1 MKNKFKFQKIL
12 DLKIK
17 QEDDKKNQISVIL
30 KQIEDIKDEITQV
43 LREKKDHEQQKDD
56 KAALGA
62 TILEIRSSSQYIS
75 FLEKKIN
82 RLNFELSSFESNL
95 QIKRNEYL
103 ELRKEKKSYENL
115 KEKENERII
124 YKEKKDEEKLIDE
137 IVSFN
142 KNKSG

>member
-1 MKNKFKFQKIL
+1 MKHKFKFQKIL

-30 KQIEDIKDEITQV
+30 KQIEELKEEITQV
-43 LREKKDHEQQKDD
+43 MMEQKDQEQQKDD
-56 KAALGA
+56 KSARGA

-82 RLNFELSSFESNL
+82 RLKFELSSFESNL

-115 KEKENERII
+115 KEKENERLI

-142 KNKSG
+142 KNNSV

>member
-1 MKNKFKFQKIL
+1 MKHKFKFQKIL

-17 QEDDKKNQISVIL
+17 QEDDKKNQISVII

-43 LREKKDHEQQKDD
+43 LMQKKEQEEQKDH
-56 KAALGA
+56 KAAIGA

-82 RLNFELSSFESNL
+82 RLKFDLSSYENNL
-95 QIKRNEYL
+95 QMKRNEYL

-115 KEKENERII
+115 KEKENERLV

-142 KNKSG
+142 KNNSG